1 METSG
6 RAFAIQVLGCQ
17 GHVLAAILDDA
28 IWARAW
34 FTIATNFLAFSA
46 MISGLFD
53 FSASAC
59 TNSPPTP
66 NAAAPASINSAAVFR
81 LTPPVGTSGTCGSGP
96 FRALMYFAPPT
107 SPQGKILT
115 KSDPALQA
123 VITSVGVK
131 APAIIST
138 PSRTAN
144 STIGILTPGLTRN
157 WEPAL
162 RQRR

>member
-28 IWARAW
+28 IWARAC

-81 LTPPVGTSGTCGSGP
+81 LTPPVGTSGICGSGP
-96 FRALMYFAPPT
+96 FNALMYFAPPT
-107 SPQGKILT
+107 RPQGQTLT
-115 KSDPALQA
+115 KSEPASHA
-123 VITSVGVK
+123 VMTSVGVS
-131 APAIIST
+131 APAIINFPSLTASST
-138 PSRTAN
+138 T
-144 STIGILTPGLTRN
+144 
-157 WEPAL
+157 
-162 RQRR
+162 

>member
-1 METSG
+1 YKVTG
-6 RAFAIQVLGCQ
+6 VQTCALP
-17 GHVLAAILDDA
+17 
-28 IWARAW
+28 
-34 FTIATNFLAFSA
+34 
-46 MISGLFD
+46 IS
-53 FSASAC
+53 
-59 TNSPPTP
+59 
-66 NAAAPASINSAAVFR
+66 VFR

-144 STIGILTPGLTRN
+144 STIRSEERRVGKDGISR
-157 WEPAL
+157 
-162 RQRR
+162 